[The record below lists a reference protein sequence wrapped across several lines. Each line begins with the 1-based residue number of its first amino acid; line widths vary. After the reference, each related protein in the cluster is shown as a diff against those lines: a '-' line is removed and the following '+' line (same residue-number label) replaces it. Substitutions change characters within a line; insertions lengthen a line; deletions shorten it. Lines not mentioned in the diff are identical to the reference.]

1 MPVKNINSIKRTAVI
16 ITELLYL
23 RSEFIEMKEKWI
35 EVSLAVPEELAQIVE
50 TQLSELG
57 SVGNTEYIKKEE
69 GEIKTAIPVIKGYFS
84 AAGGTAAE
92 KIESLKAFTSSLKV
106 LFPDAKIGEIEIK
119 ETSEDDWQEWRR
131 FFKPVLV
138 SKRVVIK
145 PTWEE
150 YQLKEDELIVEIDP
164 GMAFGTGT
172 HETTR
177 LCIQLLDNI
186 IKGGE
191 TIFDVGTGSGILAIA
206 AAKLGAAKVLGID
219 NDERSVHVAAENV
232 ELNSVNEEVSISGIP
247 LSDIEGLFDIVV
259 ANILA
264 EDLIEMRKE
273 LLTRLVESGRLIL
286 SGILKT
292 KAEMVVSAYSAEGLT
307 LEKQIDDGE
316 WSALLLKR

>member
-1 MPVKNINSIKRTAVI
+1 
-16 ITELLYL
+16 
-23 RSEFIEMKEKWI
+23 MKEKWI
-35 EVSLAVPEELAQIVE
+35 EVSLAVSEELAQIVE

-57 SVGNTEYIKKEE
+57 SVGNTEYIRKEE

-84 AAGGTAAE
+84 SGGDTAAE
-92 KIESLKAFTSSLKV
+92 KVESLKAFTSSLKI

-186 IKGGE
+186 IRGGE
-191 TIFDVGTGSGILAIA
+191 SVFDVGTGSGILAIA
-206 AAKLGAAKVLGID
+206 AAKLGAVKVLGID
-219 NDERSVHVAAENV
+219 NDERSVSVAAENV
-232 ELNSVNEEVSISGIP
+232 KLNSVNKEVGISGIP
-247 LSDIEGLFDIVV
+247 LDHIEGLFDIVV

-273 LLTRLVESGRLIL
+273 LLTRLADGGSLIL
-286 SGILKT
+286 SGILKS
-292 KAEMVVSAYSAEGLT
+292 KAEMVVSAYSVEGLT

-316 WSALLLKR
+316 WSALMLKR